1 MPIPLVDVRAQYA
14 PLLEELRGEFDDV
27 LERGQFILG
36 AKVEAFEREA
46 AEYLGVAHALGVAN
60 GTDAIVLALDALEI
74 GPGDEVI
81 CPSFT
86 FFATAEA
93 VRRVGASPVFADID
107 PATLNLDAA
116 SVAAHVTGK
125 TRGIVAV
132 HLFGRP
138 ARIDELP
145 AGIPVV
151 EDAAQAFGARVDG
164 RPVGSVGVAGTFSF
178 FPTKNL
184 FCLGDGGLV
193 STNDPE
199 LAGVV
204 DLLRRRGSPDGKRTF
219 VDERGFNSRLDE
231 LQAAFLRVFL
241 SRVEEWNAAR
251 REAAARY
258 EELGLGELCE
268 LPADEPGHVYHAYV
282 VRSPERDRIAAA
294 LAAEGIATA
303 RHYVTP
309 LHGQPAF
316 AALGCAEAA
325 LPETELAATEN
336 LGLPIWAGIDASVQE
351 QVVEVV
357 RDSIAAPVRR

>member
-1 MPIPLVDVRAQYA
+1 
-14 PLLEELRGEFDDV
+14 
-27 LERGQFILG
+27 
-36 AKVEAFEREA
+36 
-46 AEYLGVAHALGVAN
+46 
-60 GTDAIVLALDALEI
+60 
-74 GPGDEVI
+74 
-81 CPSFT
+81 
-86 FFATAEA
+86 
-93 VRRVGASPVFADID
+93 
-107 PATLNLDAA
+107 
-116 SVAAHVTGK
+116 
-125 TRGIVAV
+125 
-132 HLFGRP
+132 
-138 ARIDELP
+138 
-145 AGIPVV
+145 
-151 EDAAQAFGARVDG
+151 
-164 RPVGSVGVAGTFSF
+164 
-178 FPTKNL
+178 
-184 FCLGDGGLV
+184 V
-193 STNDPE
+193 SRCSTSHSS
-199 LAGVV
+199 
-204 DLLRRRGSPDGKRTF
+204 RRGSPDGKRTF

-268 LPADEPGHVYHAYV
+268 LLEDEPGHVYHAYV

-309 LHGQPAF
+309 LHRQPAF

>member
-1 MPIPLVDVRAQYA
+1 
-14 PLLEELRGEFDDV
+14 
-27 LERGQFILG
+27 
-36 AKVEAFEREA
+36 
-46 AEYLGVAHALGVAN
+46 
-60 GTDAIVLALDALEI
+60 
-74 GPGDEVI
+74 VI

-93 VRRVGASPVFADID
+93 VRRVGASPVFADVD
-107 PATLNLDAA
+107 PATLNLDPA
-116 SVAAHVTGK
+116 SVAARVTGK

-138 ARIDELP
+138 ARVDDLP
-145 AGIPVV
+145 AGIPIV
-151 EDAAQAFGARVDG
+151 EDAAQAFGARLDS

-199 LAGVV
+199 LARVV

-268 LPADEPGHVYHAYV
+268 LPADDPGHVYHAYV

-309 LHGQPAF
+309 LHRQPAF
-316 AALGCAEAA
+316 AALRCAEAA
-325 LPETELAATEN
+325 LPETELAAAEN
-336 LGLPIWAGIDASVQE
+336 LGLPIWASIDASVQE
-351 QVVEVV
+351 QVVAVV

>member
-60 GTDAIVLALDALEI
+60 GTDAIVLALDALEV

-93 VRRVGASPVFADID
+93 VRRVGASPVFVDID
-107 PATLNLDAA
+107 PATLDLDPA
-116 SVAAHVTGK
+116 SVAARITAK

-138 ARIDELP
+138 ARVDDLP
-145 AGIPVV
+145 AGIPIV
-151 EDAAQAFGARVDG
+151 EDAAQAFGARLDG

-199 LAGVV
+199 LARVV

-219 VDERGFNSRLDE
+219 LDERGFNSRLDE

-241 SRVEEWNAAR
+241 SRADEWNAAR

-258 EELGLGELCE
+258 EDLGLGELCE
-268 LPADEPGHVYHAYV
+268 LPADDPGHVYHAYV

-309 LHGQPAF
+309 LHRQPAF
-316 AALGCAEAA
+316 ATLGCAEAA
-325 LPETELAATEN
+325 LPETELAAAEN

-351 QVVEVV
+351 QVVAVV